1 MFLPIQIRNKSDGYA
16 PEQRVHNSYIKL
28 VRQMFIFL
36 PYCSSISLGYN
47 QMFDILHNI
56 NLHWMPFHLISLFVS
71 IFIAFLPPSTKYND
85 TNGWILAPMFYDL
98 WSRCVFCAY
107 NAWLLLNNYKAYPI
121 NNLMRTLFF
130 FLYWN
135 CCETATDKIYLFSC
149 LWLP

>member
-1 MFLPIQIRNKSDGYA
+1 
-16 PEQRVHNSYIKL
+16 
-28 VRQMFIFL
+28 
-36 PYCSSISLGYN
+36 
-47 QMFDILHNI
+47 
-56 NLHWMPFHLISLFVS
+56 MPFHLISLFVS

-135 CCETATDKIYLFSC
+135 CLVKLQRTKYTFFLVYDCHNHCVHIFFFCKHQVNLLTFCPKLVCAVHVGTLNCCCIKRETN
-149 LWLP
+149 